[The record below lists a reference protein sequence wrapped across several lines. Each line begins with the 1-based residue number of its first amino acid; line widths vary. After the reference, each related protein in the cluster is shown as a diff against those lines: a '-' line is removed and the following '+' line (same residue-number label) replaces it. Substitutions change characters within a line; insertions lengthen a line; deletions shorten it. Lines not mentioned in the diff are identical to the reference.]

1 VARAERQLF
10 ALSDQ
15 ILLLDEEIARVADE
29 LSYHRSLADD
39 AARDAAVSDA
49 PIEHENATMTARDV
63 EQFRRRHEL
72 LIKKRAKLESRRQR
86 LMAKLGLDES

>member
-1 VARAERQLF
+1 MARTERRLF
-10 ALSDQ
+10 ALNDQ
-15 ILLLDEEIARVADE
+15 IMRLDDEIGRVVDE

-63 EQFRRRHEL
+63 EQFQRRHQRL
-72 LIKKRAKLESRRQR
+72 VKKREKLEAQRQR
-86 LMAKLGLDES
+86 LMERLGLS